1 MRKEINNLLDNRDE
15 LNAILAE
22 GTEKA
27 AAIAN
32 PIIEEVYRIVGFK

>member
-1 MRKEINNLLDNRDE
+1 MREKIKNLLKNKSE
-15 LNAILAE
+15 LDSILKE

-32 PIIEEVYRIVGFK
+32 PIIEDVYKIVGFK